1 MYRQM
6 GYEDIIIWANNKIK
20 EKSFEIPSPFSVGV
34 SVGVSAEDAVRELVL
49 ENCTDI
55 GSITPNEILEKQ
67 QYLDEIEKLKTKINT
82 LENNK
87 EKAFEYLKEIYNYV
101 YSYVYFIQNFVK
113 ELRRGSKSISDL
125 ENESMWQ
132 FPPQNYG
139 FDECAECLGKSWKA
153 FMKGGIKNDET

>member
-6 GYEDIIIWANNKIK
+6 GYEDIIRWADNKIK
-20 EKSFEIPSPFSVGV
+20 EKSFEIPSPF

-55 GSITPNEILEKQ
+55 GSMTPIEMLEKQ

-87 EKAFEYLKEIYNYV
+87 EKAFEYLKEIYDYV
-101 YSYVYFIQNFVK
+101 YSYVDFIKNFVK
-113 ELRRGSKSISDL
+113 EIKSGRKSIFDL
-125 ENESMWQ
+125 DNESMWL
-132 FPPQNYG
+132 FPPQTYE
-139 FDECAECLGKSWKA
+139 FDKCAECLGKHL
-153 FMKGGIKNDET
+153 

>member
-6 GYEDIIIWANNKIK
+6 GYEDIRRWADNKIK

-34 SVGVSAEDAVRELVL
+34 FTEDAIRELVL
-49 ENCTDI
+49 ENCPDI
-55 GSITPNEILEKQ
+55 GFMTPNEILEKQ
-67 QYLDEIEKLKTKINT
+67 QYLDEIEKLKTKISI

-87 EKAFEYLKEIYNYV
+87 EKAFGYLKEIYDYV
-101 YSYVYFIQNFVK
+101 YSYVDFIQNFVK

-125 ENESMWQ
+125 DYESMWLY
-132 FPPQNYG
+132 PPQNYE
-139 FDECAECLGKSWKA
+139 FDKCAECLGKSWKA